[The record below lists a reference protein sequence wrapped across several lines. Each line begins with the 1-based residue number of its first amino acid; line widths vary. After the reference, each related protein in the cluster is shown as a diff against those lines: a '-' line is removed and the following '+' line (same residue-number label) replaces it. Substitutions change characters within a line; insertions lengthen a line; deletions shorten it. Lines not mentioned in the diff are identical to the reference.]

1 MEKQKHTVRLM
12 LNIGLILQILRTVLE
27 IAVYM
32 FPKQALQ
39 LMNYNYP
46 EGIAKALETKPDL
59 TVLLMPL
66 LPLGAVLLLYFL
78 LRKQTEQTTGA
89 CSLLMILTV
98 ITPLLLSLVSIPVNS
113 LVAQHIV
120 GFNSLETLAAFN
132 MVRSAAAPVSMVSA
146 PVIPLFA
153 ASAGALWFRSQEGR
167 SEI

>member
-59 TVLLMPL
+59 SVRCCCCISFC
-66 LPLGAVLLLYFL
+66 GS
-78 LRKQTEQTTGA
+78 RQSRQRE
-89 CSLLMILTV
+89 
-98 ITPLLLSLVSIPVNS
+98 PV
-113 LVAQHIV
+113 
-120 GFNSLETLAAFN
+120 
-132 MVRSAAAPVSMVSA
+132 PC
-146 PVIPLFA
+146 
-153 ASAGALWFRSQEGR
+153 
-167 SEI
+167 